1 MSLKQKAKNVET
13 SPSMISEDY
22 VHAFF
27 HCACCGKK
35 FGEADYRREDIEEMQ
50 KHSKPLCKNCAKF
63 LSEWQ
68 AKNDKEFSELKQ
80 KLQQLKDLFSCFIEH
95 IPKHERDVNAS
106 YANFIW
112 EIDKKFEELLKEE
125 KESLTI
131 AEKDDVKAGLKEI
144 KEGRSKKFKNVND
157 LLKELKEKEAKP

>member
-1 MSLKQKAKNVET
+1 MSGLKQKAKNIET

-50 KHSKPLCKNCAKF
+50 KHSKPLCKKCAKF
-63 LSEWQ
+63 LLEWQ

-80 KLQQLKDLFSCFIEH
+80 KLHKIENLRVAITLEH
-95 IPKHERDVNAS
+95 THPHPAFWKGWNKAIERVLAILN
-106 YANFIW
+106 
-112 EIDKKFEELLKEE
+112 KEE
-125 KESLTI
+125 KET
-131 AEKDDVKAGLKEI
+131 K
-144 KEGRSKKFKNVND
+144 
-157 LLKELKEKEAKP
+157 

>member
-1 MSLKQKAKNVET
+1 MSSLKEKAKNVET

-63 LSEWQ
+63 LSGWQ
-68 AKNDKEFSELKQ
+68 AKNDKERWELKQ
-80 KLQQLKDLFSCFIEH
+80 KLQQKYDECKRIE
-95 IPKHERDVNAS
+95 ETTAS
-106 YANFIW
+106 PLWREGARWNRKLI
-112 EIDKKFEELLKEE
+112 EELL
-125 KESLTI
+125 
-131 AEKDDVKAGLKEI
+131 
-144 KEGRSKKFKNVND
+144 
-157 LLKELKEKEAKP
+157 EKEAQPT